1 MCAKYFLSRLWRA
14 GCNDKMD
21 ITQFRRVMKRRF
33 SFAQYFALWV
43 TALVASSAAL
53 NPYNAWS
60 GPLWLIILSIP
71 LFAFCYW
78 MAKVWLFS
86 LLPTPFE
93 IFRVFSK
100 LWPHF
105 KAGPS
110 FSRVSTST
118 PTAGTQST
126 PNQAPGYSYTVHVSQ
141 GRANCDACAMP
152 AAVLYEHDGG
162 PALCPTCSGVPG
174 TGDDLYRAAVI
185 NGLFSNGYDNGG
197 I

>member
-1 MCAKYFLSRLWRA
+1 
-14 GCNDKMD
+14 
-21 ITQFRRVMKRRF
+21 MKRRF